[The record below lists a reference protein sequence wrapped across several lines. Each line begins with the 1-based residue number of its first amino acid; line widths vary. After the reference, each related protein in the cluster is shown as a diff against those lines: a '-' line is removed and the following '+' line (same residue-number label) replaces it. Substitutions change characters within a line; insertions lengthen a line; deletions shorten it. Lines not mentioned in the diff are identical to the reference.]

1 MQNKE
6 IHQEILARFKDN
18 FNILTRFHVSV
29 DIMHHDTTK
38 SVNKQ
43 LISSKWKS
51 SNGFAGGVNQNTVF
65 SFSVAAIRSS
75 VGRYD
80 TKCRKMCGYVEQWFS
95 MKSHKAFSHVDNY
108 SYKKSWSIVSEGCN
122 ALYSNISH

>member
-1 MQNKE
+1 MN
-6 IHQEILARFKDN
+6 
-18 FNILTRFHVSV
+18 
-29 DIMHHDTTK
+29 HDTTK

-65 SFSVAAIRSS
+65 SFSVAEIRSS

-80 TKCRKMCGYVEQWFS
+80 TKCRKMWGYVEQWFS

-108 SYKKSWSIVSEGCN
+108 SHKKSWSIVSEGCN
-122 ALYSNISH
+122 ALYSNISHQYSTTDCLPQVNVSICWRKENSSFV